1 LERELIIASE
11 LNELNNLRF
20 FLNQIFTDSDLNRG
34 YFNRV
39 LLGVSEA
46 VSNSIIHGNKN
57 DCSKKVFIRILYS
70 ENKLVITVRDEGS
83 GFSLNTVED
92 PTQPENRNKE
102 NGRGLYLIQQIA
114 DEVYFYHGG
123 NEIKILYSLG

>member
-11 LNELNNLRF
+11 LKELNNLRL
-20 FLNQIFTDSDLNRG
+20 FLNQIFSDTNLNRG

-39 LLGVSEA
+39 LLGLSEA

-57 DCSKKVFIRILYS
+57 DCSKRVFIRILYG

-83 GFSLNTVED
+83 GFSLDKVED
-92 PTQPENRNKE
+92 PTRPENRKKE
-102 NGRGLYLIQQIA
+102 NGRGLFLIQQMA
-114 DEVYFYHGG
+114 DEVYFYDGG
-123 NEIKILYSLG
+123 NKIQILYSLG